1 MSVRHVNVICTEIA
15 SSNGRSL
22 SFCISAENSYLA
34 MVRSREAHK
43 DFVNWGDGVLSS
55 QDPSEMMKPLIYDE
69 FTSVVYAEYRM
80 AKKFDLVSFLS
91 VATLFLLAF
100 SQTSRFTS
108 PPPFPRSASSTS
120 AAAAAPPRCTPFSPF
135 LPPSSVV
142 ERFPSLQQLVL
153 VDSSEYMLSQ
163 STSLLNARRSAL
175 SCALPSITTYASL
188 LSVLEE
194 VALRARPHPEGVRLR
209 PHLSGPLSERAAV
222 EQSAHLRHRRRLGYF
237 FSLLP
242 LAQSCFARTA
252 FCWSPKRARAGASTW
267 CAARARWCCEW
278 RRRRGAQRCWRP
290 VRTAPSARCATTGRT
305 GAASR
310 SRVRRDRRP

>member
-1 MSVRHVNVICTEIA
+1 
-15 SSNGRSL
+15 
-22 SFCISAENSYLA
+22 

-91 VATLFLLAF
+91 IATLFLLAF

-194 VALRARPHPEGVRLR
+194 VALRARPHPEGV
-209 PHLSGPLSERAAV
+209 
-222 EQSAHLRHRRRLGYF
+222 
-237 FSLLP
+237 
-242 LAQSCFARTA
+242 
-252 FCWSPKRARAGASTW
+252 
-267 CAARARWCCEW
+267 
-278 RRRRGAQRCWRP
+278 
-290 VRTAPSARCATTGRT
+290 
-305 GAASR
+305 
-310 SRVRRDRRP
+310 